1 MPRPDT
7 NYTCRPERDHLTLGI
22 IFRRVVIIIIMI
34 VIIMIIMV
42 IMFRRVVTIISGG
55 GLSFNGRHVYCGD
68 YIFSGHTFTMVMAT
82 LVTRQCQCGYS
93 QCIHVDNV
101 LVLRKRAL

>member
-22 IFRRVVIIIIMI
+22 IFRRVVIIIMI
-34 VIIMIIMV
+34 VIIMIIII

-68 YIFSGHTFTMVMAT
+68 YIFSGHTVIFVMAY
-82 LVTRQCQCGYS
+82 LCIKQCQY
-93 QCIHVDNV
+93 NP
-101 LVLRKRAL
+101 LVQLKY

>member
-1 MPRPDT
+1 MTVLPRPDT

-22 IFRRVVIIIIMI
+22 IFRRVVINIIMI
-34 VIIMIIMV
+34 VIIMMIVIIVIIMI

-93 QCIHVDNV
+93 LCIRV
-101 LVLRKRAL
+101 

>member
-1 MPRPDT
+1 MLPRPDT
-7 NYTCRPERDHLTLGI
+7 NYTCRPERDHVTLGI
-22 IFRRVVIIIIMI
+22 IFRRVLLLLIITIIIIII
-34 VIIMIIMV
+34 VF
-42 IMFRRVVTIISGG
+42 MFRRVVTIISGG

-93 QCIHVDNV
+93 
-101 LVLRKRAL
+101 

>member
-1 MPRPDT
+1 MTVLPRPDT
-7 NYTCRPERDHLTLGI
+7 NYTCRPERDHVTLGI

-34 VIIMIIMV
+34 IIV
-42 IMFRRVVTIISGG
+42 FMFRRVVTIISGG

-93 QCIHVDNV
+93 
-101 LVLRKRAL
+101 

>member
-1 MPRPDT
+1 MTVLPRPDT

-22 IFRRVVIIIIMI
+22 IFRRVLIIIMI
-34 VIIMIIMV
+34 VIIMINMV
-42 IMFRRVVTIISGG
+42 FVFRRVVTIISGG

-93 QCIHVDNV
+93 QCICV
-101 LVLRKRAL
+101 

>member
-1 MPRPDT
+1 MTVLPRPDT
-7 NYTCRPERDHLTLGI
+7 NYTCRPERDHVTLGI
-22 IFRRVVIIIIMI
+22 IFRRVLMI
-34 VIIMIIMV
+34 VIIITIIML
-42 IMFRRVVTIISGG
+42 IILFIFRRVVTIISGG

-93 QCIHVDNV
+93 
-101 LVLRKRAL
+101 

>member
-1 MPRPDT
+1 MLPRPDT

-22 IFRRVVIIIIMI
+22 IFRRVVIIIMIVIIMI

-42 IMFRRVVTIISGG
+42 FVFRRVVTIISGG

-82 LVTRQCQCGYS
+82 LVTRQCQCGY
-93 QCIHVDNV
+93 
-101 LVLRKRAL
+101 